1 MNTTKKPRL
10 SRKDKTFTPAPIE
23 VEDSSEADDSEDDDD
38 IEEDFQD
45 AQRLPDFSNPWLDD
59 ATEEER
65 AAVEELEKMY
75 EASLEGVHPKGVRAL
90 KQLADY
96 NAHMAK
102 EGPGPKEER
111 SALKWLDIVRNSAKG
126 KKKVKT
132 PTTPTPSLASE
143 SSMDM
148 SQSLLQG
155 TSSSKKRSTSVENET
170 KRPRFVVD
178 NPSTEFL
185 AGTKS
190 MNGFTI
196 IGNEKIQSPQKNL
209 PTEKQ
214 ISVGYAI
221 GDETHIA
228 LFEKQWKSKTITT
241 KYYINFERKYVNA
254 KKQYAVFTFSIP
266 VECVPLLSDALV
278 KLVAEHKKLTK

>member
-1 MNTTKKPRL
+1 
-10 SRKDKTFTPAPIE
+10 
-23 VEDSSEADDSEDDDD
+23 
-38 IEEDFQD
+38 
-45 AQRLPDFSNPWLDD
+45 
-59 ATEEER
+59 
-65 AAVEELEKMY
+65 MY
-75 EASLEGVHPKGVRAL
+75 EASLEGAHPKGVRAL

-126 KKKVKT
+126 KRKVK
-132 PTTPTPSLASE
+132 TPTPSLASE
-143 SSMDM
+143 GSLDM

-155 TSSSKKRSTSVENET
+155 TSSSKKRSNSVENEN

-196 IGNEKIQSPQKNL
+196 IGNEKIQSPQK
-209 PTEKQ
+209 
-214 ISVGYAI
+214 ISQQKNNFLLVMQLGMK
-221 GDETHIA
+221 HI
-228 LFEKQWKSKTITT
+228 LLYLKNNGNQ
-241 KYYINFERKYVNA
+241 RRL
-254 KKQYAVFTFSIP
+254 QPSII
-266 VECVPLLSDALV
+266 
-278 KLVAEHKKLTK
+278 

>member
-1 MNTTKKPRL
+1 MNTTKKPRVT
-10 SRKDKTFTPAPIE
+10 RKDKTFTPAPIE
-23 VEDSSEADDSEDDDD
+23 VEDSSEYDAEDDDL
-38 IEEDFQD
+38 EDD
-45 AQRLPDFSNPWLDD
+45 MLNAQQLPDFSNPWLDK
-59 ATEEER
+59 ATEQER

-126 KKKVKT
+126 KRKVK
-132 PTTPTPSLASE
+132 TPTPSLASE
-143 SSMDM
+143 NSMDM

-185 AGTKS
+185 AGTKLLC
-190 MNGFTI
+190 I
-196 IGNEKIQSPQKNL
+196 
-209 PTEKQ
+209 
-214 ISVGYAI
+214 
-221 GDETHIA
+221 
-228 LFEKQWKSKTITT
+228 
-241 KYYINFERKYVNA
+241 
-254 KKQYAVFTFSIP
+254 FSIFFLMHWATGGCSAIHRL
-266 VECVPLLSDALV
+266 ELYCI
-278 KLVAEHKKLTK
+278 